1 MDELNDIFGT
11 TESKINNAVKQ
22 LTYNLAIVIL
32 CFASIIILLTTIFD
46 IEFQSFIDIKF
57 AGNAIMVSAVQILAS
72 EAMLRRGASKGKLDD
87 GYEEEHKKYVEIR
100 EKIIKQGCPNVDEF
114 CKISMEEDLKNQ
126 KISLLSRYIPG
137 ITYEYYDQYI
147 SMLSDDNIDPIA
159 AYYSKGMKVV
169 KNIVNDIRNII
180 LEVYEKQIK
189 KLKKINKLSPHLLTR
204 NMMLTEE
211 GEVYKGNAI
220 GNPPEKILRKG
231 KLTKYCR
238 MIITGM
244 FTASI
249 SVPIILHPQMQNV
262 LPALIKLFFL
272 FVSAGTG
279 YYNGYTT
286 YSEKGKSYLISQR
299 NVCEEYLAYINKCKN
314 AEEAAEKPAE
324 TDLNNDSDKMLT
336 TV

>member
-1 MDELNDIFGT
+1 MDEFNDIFGT

-46 IEFQSFIDIKF
+46 IEFQSFIDVKF

-100 EKIIKQGCPNVDEF
+100 EKIIKQGCPNLDEF
-114 CKISMEEDLKNQ
+114 CKISMEDDLKNQ
-126 KISLLSRYIPG
+126 KISLLNRYIPG
-137 ITYEYYDQYI
+137 ITYEYYEKCL
-147 SMLSDDNIDPIA
+147 SALSDDDID
-159 AYYSKGMKVV
+159 
-169 KNIVNDIRNII
+169 NFFDI
-180 LEVYEKQIK
+180 EEEGKYKPTEKQIK

-211 GEVYKGNAI
+211 GEIYKGNAI
-220 GNPPEKILRKG
+220 GTPPDKILKKG
-231 KLTKYCR
+231 KFVKYCR
-238 MIITGM
+238 MIVTGM

-249 SVPIILHPQMQNV
+249 SVPIILHPQIQNI
-262 LPALIKLFFL
+262 LPAIIKLFFL

-286 YSEKGKSYLISQR
+286 YSEKGKAYLISQR
-299 NVCEEYLAYINKCKN
+299 NVCEEYLAYINRSKN
-314 AEEAAEKPAE
+314 TEEAAEKPAE
-324 TDLNNDSDKMLT
+324 TDLNNDSKKILT